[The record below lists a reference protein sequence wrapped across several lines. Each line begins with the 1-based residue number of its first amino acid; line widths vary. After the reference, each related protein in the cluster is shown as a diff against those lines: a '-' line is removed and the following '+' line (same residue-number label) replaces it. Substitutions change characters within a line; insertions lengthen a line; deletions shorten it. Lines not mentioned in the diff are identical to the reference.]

1 MEILKKFNRL
11 LMKIGV
17 FVSGIA
23 VLGMMLII
31 VIDVTMRN
39 VFSSPLSGTYEIV
52 QFFLMPLAI
61 FPALSY
67 TYQSGVLPRL
77 TEMVEKMPA
86 GFQKF
91 NRVLITIIEI
101 IIFTLLMVYGAK
113 FAMSGLA
120 DHMAIPV
127 SGNLIP
133 VYPVYFLVPLSF
145 ASLLL
150 EVLLSTFT
158 RSPENQTEVEAWQKS
173 I

>member
-1 MEILKKFNRL
+1 MQILQKINHW

-17 FVSGIA
+17 FVSGLAI
-23 VLGMMLII
+23 LGMMLII
-31 VIDVTMRN
+31 VVDVTMRN
-39 VFSSPLSGTYEIV
+39 VFSSPVSGTYEIV

-61 FPALSY
+61 FPALAY

-77 TEMVEKMPA
+77 IEMVEKLPA

-91 NRVLITIIEI
+91 NRVFITIIEI
-101 IIFTLLMVYGAK
+101 IIFTLLMVYGFK

-120 DHMAIPV
+120 DQMAIPV
-127 SGNLIP
+127 SGSLIP

-145 ASLLL
+145 ASVLL

-158 RSPENQTEVEAWQKS
+158 RVPEKETEVEAWQKS